1 VIIPLAKTLSLK
13 TKPIRHHRTF
23 HHLLPLATPRL
34 APAASYRSSHPCAPD
49 ARRLC
54 SLTPSEM
61 PWREF
66 LAVVDGVVV
75 GLVSLPPSL
84 IAKKEQVQELDLI
97 EANRLIDATSTAT
110 TPT

>member
-1 VIIPLAKTLSLK
+1 
-13 TKPIRHHRTF
+13 
-23 HHLLPLATPRL
+23 
-34 APAASYRSSHPCAPD
+34 
-49 ARRLC
+49 
-54 SLTPSEM
+54 M